1 MAAAPRLNGKAA
13 TAAIFLC
20 TAAGLIAGDL
30 LTKWLAFHGDNLF
43 PPHVIIPNCFDLSR
57 SENRGGVF
65 GVGQGQVAFFILF
78 TLVASAAILWAV
90 RKYGRTSRRLTFAL
104 GCVFGGAM
112 GNLWDRLA
120 LGYVRDFIDCFIGRH
135 HWPTFNIA
143 DSLLV
148 CGAAMLVWHAT
159 MLGPAQPTSARS
171 NARP

>member
-78 TLVASAAILWAV
+78 TLVASAAILCAV

-120 LGYVRDFIDCFIGRH
+120 LGYVRDFIDVHAGPH

-143 DSLLV
+143 DSAICV
-148 CGAAMLVWHAT
+148 GAAILVIHSFLTPDARRE
-159 MLGPAQPTSARS
+159 TS
-171 NARP
+171 RPK

>member
-120 LGYVRDFIDCFIGRH
+120 LGYVRDFIDAHLGPH

-143 DSLLV
+143 DSAI
-148 CGAAMLVWHAT
+148 CIGAAILVIHSFLTPDARRE
-159 MLGPAQPTSARS
+159 TS
-171 NARP
+171 RPK